1 MGGKGVMANYLKWG
15 AIAALAVAVVVPLA
29 IYLASEAEI
38 ARRYTLPS
46 SILHAQLT
54 PESIARGRHLARD
67 FGCASCHGADMRGRM
82 LDAGNGFYIE
92 ATDLTSFAKTAT
104 DEDFDRAVR
113 RGLSPRAR
121 ALWAMPIDSYVYM
134 RMKDLA
140 DIVAY
145 IRSLPADEKPE
156 TEPSFGL
163 SARIAV
169 LQCKLAPASPYDLGQ
184 DTPLDVGPHWSGGR
198 YLAAISCSQCH
209 ASDLTGTGSAPD
221 LQRAADYSRSEFIQL
236 LHGGPE
242 KSGKHTEMSAVGGER
257 FAAMYDYEA
266 NALYDYLVERARV
279 MKTLPPQAKVTKTL
293 CPPERK
299 LQRN

>member
-1 MGGKGVMANYLKWG
+1 MVKFLKWS
-15 AIAALAVAVVVPLA
+15 ALAALALAVFVPLA

-46 SILHAQLT
+46 SILHATLT
-54 PESIARGRHLARD
+54 PESIARGHHLAIV
-67 FGCASCHGADMRGRM
+67 FGCASCHGADMRGRT
-82 LDAGNGFYIE
+82 LYEGHGFRIE
-92 ATDLTSFAKTAT
+92 AADLTAFAAHAS

-121 ALWAMPIDSYVYM
+121 ALWAMPVDSYIYM
-134 RMKDLA
+134 RTRDLA

-145 IRSLPADEKPE
+145 IRSLPADEKPIR
-156 TEPSFGL
+156 EPSFGL
-163 SARIAV
+163 EARLAV
-169 LQCKLAPASPYDLGQ
+169 LECKLAPVAPYALGQ
-184 DTPLDVGPHWSGGR
+184 NTPLDVGPRWSGGR

-221 LQRAADYSRSEFIQL
+221 LKTAADYSREGFFRL

-242 KSGKHTEMSAVGGER
+242 KNGKLTDMSAAGGMR
-257 FAAMYDYEA
+257 FSAMYDYEA
-266 NALYDYLVERARV
+266 GALYDYLVERARV
-279 MKTLPPQAKVTKTL
+279 LKTLPPQPKITKTP

-299 LQRN
+299 RPPN